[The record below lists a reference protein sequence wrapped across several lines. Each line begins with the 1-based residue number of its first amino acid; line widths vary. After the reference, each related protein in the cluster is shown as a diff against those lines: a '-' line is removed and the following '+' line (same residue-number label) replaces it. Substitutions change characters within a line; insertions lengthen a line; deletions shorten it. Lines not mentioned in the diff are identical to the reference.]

1 MVDFLSSIGSALPE
15 SPLKRRFKGWLSERR
30 RNTNREMIDHFL
42 NDLEHEHPASGRYKA
57 AEHFLFGNQEHFNL
71 VCEQAGISSRE
82 LRTRLLASPFAP
94 QRQSQDSL
102 TR

>member
-1 MVDFLSSIGSALPE
+1 
-15 SPLKRRFKGWLSERR
+15 
-30 RNTNREMIDHFL
+30 
-42 NDLEHEHPASGRYKA
+42 
-57 AEHFLFGNQEHFNL
+57 L